1 MFPPDG
7 MEVEIT
13 QENAWEESITF
24 AWNSTTDIEGSTMNY
39 TVFFDEGLDPL
50 YFHILDACE
59 DAENTCTIPLHRI
72 KDYLYIEGLS
82 SVSGV
87 WDVLAT
93 DGVSNTY
100 SSNGPYKLTIDASTV
115 STVDE
120 NNLPM
125 DFALHANYPNP
136 FNPTTSI
143 KYDLPENAVVSLM
156 IYDIMGR
163 EIRHLVNET
172 QSAGF
177 KAIMWNGTN
186 NYGQQVGTG
195 MYLYHIK
202 AGSFVQTR
210 KMILIK

>member
-1 MFPPDG
+1 MK
-7 MEVEIT
+7 
-13 QENAWEESITF
+13 
-24 AWNSTTDIEGSTMNY
+24 Y
-39 TVFFDEGLDPL
+39 
-50 YFHILDACE
+50 
-59 DAENTCTIPLHRI
+59 
-72 KDYLYIEGLS
+72 YLYLEGLS
-82 SVSGV
+82 TVSGV
-87 WDVLAT
+87 WDILAT
-93 DGVSNTY
+93 DGVSNSL
-100 SSNGPYKLTIDASTV
+100 SSNGPYKLTIDASSV

-143 KYDLPENAVVSLM
+143 KYDLPENAVVSIM

-177 KAIMWNGTN
+177 KAIMWDGTN

-195 MYLYHIK
+195 MYLYQIK

-210 KMILIK
+210 KMLLMK